1 MTDRQMTQEEYD
13 LVQNNIALAKYL
25 YQIYYDKLSK
35 RADYGVD
42 PNELMSS
49 AYFGLVRAAMRY
61 RAYGEERGYS
71 EESIATGQYFGA
83 FARKSIIGQMIDSLR
98 KIDHVH
104 TLVRK
109 DYKTLVENG
118 LGSSEYSDT
127 ELAEASDMSL
137 ERLQKVVHLVQSRP
151 VSLDDTV
158 GEEEDQTFGAS
169 LPDLSGTVESTAFE
183 ASLRRTLYDN
193 FIGLDPLPRVVVA
206 MKYFVDMEMPE
217 IAEATNRSLTEVRRA
232 HTEALLAL
240 HEAWEERVRES

>member
-1 MTDRQMTQEEYD
+1 MSDRQMTTEEYD
-13 LVQNNIALAKYL
+13 LVQNNIGLAMRL
-25 YQIYYDKLSK
+25 YQIYYDRLSK

-42 PNELMSS
+42 ANDLMSN

-71 EESIATGQYFGA
+71 EESISSGQYFSV
-83 FARKSIIGQMIDSLR
+83 FARKSIIGQMLDSLR

-118 LGSSEYSDT
+118 LGSSEFTDS

-158 GEEEDQTFGAS
+158 GEDDEQTLGAQ
-169 LPDLSGTVESTAFE
+169 LPSSSGTVESTAFE

-193 FIGLDPLPRVVVA
+193 FIGLDPLPRVVIA

-232 HTEALLAL
+232 HTEALLTL